1 VRSAAGIDGQA
12 AEMAAQASGGRVAF
26 SGFLE
31 PDVADALLAA
41 LRRRGVHAGASG
53 GYAGAV
59 RRVVY
64 AAPDGVPE
72 PTPRLSALYAE
83 GCADPQALQVAARA
97 VAGEGA
103 VGDATG
109 HADGATVILLAPVP
123 QALLGTVRVGGT
135 QSRLTEVPPGLAFGG
150 SEKLQPAVVPSLRVD
165 VLGARA
171 FKVSRAYFA
180 KGVEAGRVSVNGKP
194 AGKSASAAEGDEV
207 FAAGLGRFKV
217 VRVEGETRRGNLRVT
232 LQVERT

>member
-1 VRSAAGIDGQA
+1 MKSAAEIDKLA
-12 AEMAAQASGGRVAF
+12 TELAAQAAGGRVVF

-31 PDVADALLAA
+31 PDVTDALLAA
-41 LRRRGVHAGASG
+41 LRRRGTHAGAWG
-53 GYAGAV
+53 GYAGAR

-72 PTPRLSALYAE
+72 ATPRLVALYAE
-83 GCADPQALQVAARA
+83 GCSDPEALRAAARA
-97 VAGEGA
+97 AAGDAA
-103 VGDATG
+103 VGDATT
-109 HADGATVILLAPVP
+109 HADGASVLLLAPVP
-123 QALLGTVRVGGT
+123 VALSGTVRVAGA
-135 QSRLTEVPPGLAFGG
+135 QLRVEEVPPGLAFGG

-207 FAAGLGRFKV
+207 FAAGLGRFRVAK
-217 VRVEGETRRGNLRVT
+217 VEGETRRGNLRVT
-232 LQVERT
+232 LHVERA